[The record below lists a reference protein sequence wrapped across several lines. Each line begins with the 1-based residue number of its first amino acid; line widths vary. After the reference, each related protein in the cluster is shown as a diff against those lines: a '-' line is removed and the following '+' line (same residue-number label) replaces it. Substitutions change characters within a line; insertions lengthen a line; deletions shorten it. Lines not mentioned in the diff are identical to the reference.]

1 MIFGVL
7 VIHNHERMSSITR
20 VLHTA
25 TWDFFTSQLPLRFRR
40 SPSVVKEAIM
50 TDVNDLAQELMSSS
64 DGSVGASF
72 FAMRRVLEIL
82 EVFSTHVCF
91 DIISVFFLRLSTLLI
106 KFYRCSIP
114 LLPSR
119 SESDSNLRY

>member
-1 MIFGVL
+1 MIFSL
-7 VIHNHERMSSITR
+7 LIIYDHERMSSITR

-40 SPSVVKEAIM
+40 SPRVVKEAIM

-82 EVFSTHVCF
+82 EVFSRSHVCF
-91 DIISVFFLRLSTLLI
+91 DIICDLLT
-106 KFYRCSIP
+106 
-114 LLPSR
+114 
-119 SESDSNLRY
+119 